1 MSIGGDNSH
10 VRLAELASSAWL
22 GVTGFV
28 VVRAS
33 APGAQGVVGLAGGS
47 NLSFPALDLET
58 SGSISVLQSVVTTA
72 RQTRGPVAYGATIG
86 GALRLASFS
95 VSISA
100 GVRLVSAGDL
110 FVGHYSGDNAAS
122 PWGAA
127 GVARI
132 GNVSVA
138 SPTAFEAGRDLVML
152 SHLRTSGAGVLQL
165 IADADGD
172 LDGSLQITAQVQVY
186 GASGRRNGTVFMVAH
201 SFKIQPGARVHL
213 DQGDLLVTAV
223 NFAFGPA
230 PLCRTRSEL
239 SGELNLPENQAFLVR
254 SNTTP
259 GVAYFE
265 PFPASISSITSSVP
279 VLSLGVGERGK
290 GRARFATAGG
300 DVLTVSGSAF
310 GPWDL
315 EASLSLYVGD
325 AACALLPR
333 DRHMPSIVPQSGAQV
348 SVWGVREYSWL
359 LLNGTLLRRFAY
371 SFSFA
376 CALPAGTGA
385 SLDVFV
391 LAGGC
396 AGARREQSLL
406 GYAAPQIASIL
417 PASVLVKGAG
427 GGGVLLTFLGA
438 SFGVSEPSLSAAS
451 AASVTAGGD
460 GTCAAAPAA
469 TSSEKAG
476 NTDAFAAYLMGVG
489 ARDAGVGGGVA
500 VGGGGGGGGGGAG
513 GPSVYPL

>member
-1 MSIGGDNSH
+1 
-10 VRLAELASSAWL
+10 
-22 GVTGFV
+22 
-28 VVRAS
+28 
-33 APGAQGVVGLAGGS
+33 
-47 NLSFPALDLET
+47 
-58 SGSISVLQSVVTTA
+58 
-72 RQTRGPVAYGATIG
+72 
-86 GALRLASFS
+86 
-95 VSISA
+95 
-100 GVRLVSAGDL
+100 
-110 FVGHYSGDNAAS
+110 
-122 PWGAA
+122 
-127 GVARI
+127 
-132 GNVSVA
+132 
-138 SPTAFEAGRDLVML
+138 ML
-152 SHLRTSGAGVLQL
+152 SHLRTSGAGLLQL

-186 GASGRRNGTVFMVAH
+186 GASGRRNGTVFMAAN

-279 VLSLGVGERGK
+279 VLLAGVGERGK

-315 EASLSLYVGD
+315 DASFSLYVGD
-325 AACALLPR
+325 AECALLPR

-348 SVWGVREYSWL
+348 SVGGVREYKWL
-359 LLNGTLLRRFAY
+359 LLNGMILRRFAY
-371 SFSFA
+371 SFRFA

-396 AGARREQSLL
+396 AGGRREQSLL

-417 PASVLVKGAG
+417 PASVLVKGAE

-451 AASVTAGGD
+451 AA
-460 GTCAAAPAA
+460 C
-469 TSSEKAG
+469 EKAG
-476 NTDAFAAYLMGVG
+476 NTDAFAAYLKGVG
-489 ARDAGVGGGVA
+489 ARDGGVGGGVA
-500 VGGGGGGGGGGAG
+500 VGGGGGGAGGGSLVPCSSVQWTSDSSVECALASVPRVSAATAIVVVSGQAGSGGRLDLAAQAAFFTECEEQALGRACPAGDCKADCLACCRRSCHLQWLSDDRAREAG
-513 GPSVYPL
+513 GGLHVATMSTDAYANCAVLCADFCKDTPHTPRDWQ